1 MRFLHFV
8 KKGFHFIL
16 LAKKKKHHK
25 IPLNCADEKDVIGLD
40 QTQVN
45 GLGNQKWTPWSNQLD
60 LVEAQRCKGPHMG
73 VVRQGT

>member
-1 MRFLHFV
+1 MSKRVFISYFWQ
-8 KKGFHFIL
+8 KKKK
-16 LAKKKKHHK
+16 KKKKHHK

-60 LVEAQRCKGPHMG
+60 LVEAQQCKGPHMG